1 MDPQGERVMQSLPS
15 FPGGIW
21 VPPDPPAPVIP
32 PEAVEPVGAVVEP
45 VAPVP
50 ERYAALNA
58 LKRRAAGL
66 SQ

>member
-1 MDPQGERVMQSLPS
+1 MQPLHP

-45 VAPVP
+45 VAHVP

-58 LKRRAAGL
+58 LKRRTAGL
-66 SQ
+66 SR

>member
-1 MDPQGERVMQSLPS
+1 METLHP

-21 VPPDPPAPVIP
+21 APPDPPAPVIP
-32 PEAVEPVGAVVEP
+32 PEAVEPVGTVAEP

-58 LKRRAAGL
+58 LKRRAVGL